1 MIRKLFVVLGTLGV
15 LFLGFAIVAVMG
27 ALAPKPERREAPQR
41 VPTAYVQDAA
51 YAPVQLKVY
60 AQGEVRPRREIALT
74 PQVSGRII
82 EVSES
87 FVDGGVISQGDVLV
101 RLEDADYR
109 SAVTRA
115 RARVAE
121 ARQALAV
128 EEAESA
134 LAARDYRELAG
145 DDADPSALALRRP
158 QLARAEA
165 SLAAAQ
171 ADLADAELSLAR
183 TRIVAPFDGRVRS
196 ISANIGQAVS
206 PGTPVGQI
214 FSTDTA
220 EVRLPLTDADLARL
234 KLPFAFEAP
243 YGEGPEV
250 IFSADAA
257 GATRTW
263 TGHIVRTDAA
273 IDPSTRQISA
283 IARLEDPYGAG
294 ADMSGVGEGEAGF
307 PMAIGLFVA
316 AEIEGPTL
324 ERAVV
329 LPRLALD
336 EGGVVYTL
344 AEDDT
349 VERREVSVAAITGE
363 GVVITDGIA
372 AGDRVVV
379 SRLPTAVGRKVRPLR
394 PGEEATPP
402 AQEEEDAEESDDGA
416 QAEAS
421 EGRRRRRGGRGGTS
435 GAGR

>member
-1 MIRKLFVVLGTLGV
+1 MIRKLLVVLGTLGV
-15 LFLGFAIVAVMG
+15 LFAGIAAVALMG
-27 ALAPKPERREAPQR
+27 MMAPKPERREAPQR
-41 VPTAYVQDAA
+41 VPTAYVQDAE

-87 FVDGGVISQGDVLV
+87 FVDGGVISEGDVLV

-145 DDADPSALALRRP
+145 EDADPSALALRRP

-196 ISANIGQAVS
+196 IAANVGQAVS
-206 PGTPVGQI
+206 PGSQIGQI

-234 KLPFAFEAP
+234 RLPFAFEAA

-250 IFSADAA
+250 VFSADAA
-257 GATRTW
+257 GAARTW

-294 ADMSGVGEGEAGF
+294 ADRTGAAEGEAGF

-324 ERAVV
+324 ERAVIV
-329 LPRLALD
+329 PRLALD
-336 EGGVVYTL
+336 QGGVVYTL

-349 VERREVSVAAITGE
+349 VERRDVSVAAITSE
-363 GVVITDGIA
+363 GVIITDGLEE
-372 AGDRVVV
+372 GDRVVV
-379 SRLPTAVGRKVRPLR
+379 SRLPTSVGRKVRPLR

-402 AQEEEDAEESDDGA
+402 AEAEDEAEESSEA
-416 QAEAS
+416 QAEAR
-421 EGRRRRRGGRGGTS
+421 EGRRRGGRGGANA
-435 GAGR
+435 GANR

>member
-15 LFLGFAIVAVMG
+15 LFAGVAAVVLMG
-27 ALAPKPERREAPQR
+27 MLAPKPERREAPQR
-41 VPTAYVQDAA
+41 VPTAYVQDAE

-82 EVSES
+82 EVSDS
-87 FVDGGVISQGDVLV
+87 FVDGGVIREGDVLV

-121 ARQALAV
+121 ASQALAV

-145 DDADPSALALRRP
+145 EDADPSALALRRP

-165 SLAAAQ
+165 SLAAAR

-196 ISANIGQAVS
+196 IAANTGQAVA
-206 PGTPVGQI
+206 PGTPIGQV

-234 KLPFAFEAP
+234 RLPFAFEAP

-250 IFSADAA
+250 TFTADAA
-257 GATRTW
+257 GAERRW

-294 ADMSGVGEGEAGF
+294 ADRRGVAEGERGF

-349 VERREVSVAAITGE
+349 VERRDVSVAAITGE
-363 GVVITDGIA
+363 GVIVTDGLEP
-372 AGDRVVV
+372 GDRVVV
-379 SRLPTAVGRKVRPLR
+379 SRLPTSVGRKVRPLR
-394 PGEEATPP
+394 PGEQATPP
-402 AQEEEDAEESDDGA
+402 EDEGEDEGGEDAEEATDDA
-416 QAEAS
+416 QAAAS
-421 EGRRRRRGGRGGTS
+421 GGGGRGGAS